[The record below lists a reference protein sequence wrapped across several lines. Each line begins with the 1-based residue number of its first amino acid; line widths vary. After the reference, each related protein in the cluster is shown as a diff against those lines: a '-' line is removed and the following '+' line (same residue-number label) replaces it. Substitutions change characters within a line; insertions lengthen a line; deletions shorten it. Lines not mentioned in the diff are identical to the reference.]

1 MFRTGWSIISHSVST
16 NGHARDN
23 NDWGK
28 GARCCKC
35 NLILLMMDQP
45 VRNM

>member
-1 MFRTGWSIISHSVST
+1 VTSHSVST

-23 NDWGK
+23 DEWGK
-28 GARCCKC
+28 GARCCTC

-45 VRNM
+45 VWNM